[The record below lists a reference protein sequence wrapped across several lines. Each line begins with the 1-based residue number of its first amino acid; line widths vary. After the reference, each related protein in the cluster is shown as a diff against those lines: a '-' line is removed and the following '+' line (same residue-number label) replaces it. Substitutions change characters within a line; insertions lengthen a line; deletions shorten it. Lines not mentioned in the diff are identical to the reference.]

1 MEAKPDTA
9 LVPRNPINA
18 SLTIPERRR
27 ERLDLLRFVS
37 ANEQS
42 RKHQMRE
49 VRYVATPNLQGA
61 YVTVSDQVHVLLRL
75 KGLRPVSRPALPARE
90 ASLLSASAGETFGAR
105 TALANASANLA
116 AQSSFSTH

>member
-1 MEAKPDTA
+1 MEASRTP
-9 LVPRNPINA
+9 LRRPRDPINA

-42 RKHQMRE
+42 REHQMRE
-49 VRYVATPNLQGA
+49 ICYVATPNLQGA

-75 KGLRPVSRPALPARE
+75 KGLRPVSRPAMPAQE
-90 ASLLSASAGETFGAR
+90 ASLLAASAKQSFNGR
-105 TALANASANLA
+105 TAHANASANLA
-116 AQSSFSTH
+116 AAPSFSTH